1 MRPTRSVPCTNLTV
15 TSGSEASSVVAQVC
29 GHRFRSAPCSDT
41 PRRGL
46 EGRRRRPDSR
56 LRLSFFSAADVG
68 ALGPRRPAPR
78 SASLSPANFAP
89 QTEAAFEKRPAQQP
103 FGDPTCVRR
112 AESEASRAAGVGS
125 LAGGRWGRAPC
136 EHLPRGATPDILA
149 ARARAG
155 SWQGPRIWG
164 SPAHAVAVECV
175 QYGCWRP
182 RVLLSPEDVLRPQ
195 SLSLESTKNAF
206 V

>member
-1 MRPTRSVPCTNLTV
+1 MAAKPPRSWLKSAGT
-15 TSGSEASSVVAQVC
+15 ASAQPP
-29 GHRFRSAPCSDT
+29 AAT
-41 PRRGL
+41 PRDAVSKAGGGARTAG
-46 EGRRRRPDSR
+46 SA
-56 LRLSFFSAADVG
+56 SASAADVG

-155 SWQGPRIWG
+155 SWRGPRVWG